1 MPIWLIILVKYF
13 DGEIKNEFI
22 VEDEIVK
29 TAKETVNKV
38 VENFDKFH
46 VAEAAFE
53 IMTLLNA
60 ANKYIND
67 KAPWSLAKNGDLT
80 QAGIVLYNVFEV
92 MRYVSVLI
100 YPYCPNI
107 ASNIA
112 KQLKTDINIK
122 LCELNNNQ
130 IKSGKIISKEEINP
144 VFLRLDSEFAQNKK

>member
-1 MPIWLIILVKYF
+1 MPIWLIIWEISLNILVKYF

-22 VEDEIVK
+22 VEDEIIK

-67 KAPWSLAKNGDLT
+67 KAP
-80 QAGIVLYNVFEV
+80 
-92 MRYVSVLI
+92 
-100 YPYCPNI
+100 
-107 ASNIA
+107 
-112 KQLKTDINIK
+112 
-122 LCELNNNQ
+122 
-130 IKSGKIISKEEINP
+130 
-144 VFLRLDSEFAQNKK
+144 